1 MVELKFHSTSA
12 EEGARARRR
21 LTGVDYLAM
30 IGVAIVC
37 YALWTWGAWLLDGPH
52 QIIAFRDPSSPTRWI
67 VHLYELAIIVVAVVL
82 TVRVVR
88 ECRRKRR
95 FTYDAV
101 LIVAGCFTLFWDPMV
116 NWMQPNFM
124 YSSQWINLNTW
135 TGHAPWVVNPTAGL
149 MPQPIV
155 FIGLIYPFGILLFCM
170 GLNAGMSAAR
180 RWRPSLSTAQLI
192 AGTYVGAFL
201 VCLLLEAPM
210 FLLNLWG
217 LPGAPAGLAFFDDN
231 HRFAWAEYL
240 TTSFV
245 FTAIASLRFFK
256 NDRGETLTER
266 GLDGTSAS
274 RRVLTSILATITLSA
289 MSMWVL
295 LLVQIPA
302 GLHSS
307 PYPAG
312 YPRHLINNLC
322 NVQPDMNTAYGACP
336 GSPGFTMPVSNSFI
350 PKNQK

>member
-1 MVELKFHSTSA
+1 MVELKSRSTSA
-12 EEGARARRR
+12 DARARTRRR
-21 LTGVDYLAM
+21 LTGVDYLA
-30 IGVAIVC
+30 IVGVAIVC
-37 YALWTWGAWLLDGPH
+37 YALWTWGAWLLDGPR
-52 QIIAFRDPSSPTRWI
+52 QIVAFRDPNSPTRWI
-67 VHLYELAIIVVAVVL
+67 VHLYEAAIVIVAVAL

-88 ECRRKRR
+88 QCRRERR
-95 FTYDAV
+95 LAYDAV
-101 LIVAGCFTLFWDPMV
+101 LIIAGFFTLFWDPMV

-124 YSSQWINLNTW
+124 YSSQWINVNTW
-135 TGHAPWVVNPTAGL
+135 TGNAPWVVNPTAGL

-170 GLNAGMSAAR
+170 ALNAGMRAAR
-180 RWRPSLSTAQLI
+180 RRWPNLSTAQLI
-192 AGTYVGAFL
+192 AGTYLGAFL
-201 VCLLLEAPM
+201 ICLLLEAPM

-217 LPGAPAGLAFFDDN
+217 LPGAPAALAIFDDN

-256 NDRGETLTER
+256 NDRGETLAER
-266 GLDGTSAS
+266 GLNGASAT
-274 RRVLTSILATITLSA
+274 RRVVTSILATITLSA

-307 PYPAG
+307 PYPQG
-312 YPRHLINNLC
+312 YPKHLINNLC
-322 NVQPDMNTAYGACP
+322 DVQPGMNTAYGPCP
-336 GSPGFTMPVSNSFI
+336 GTPGFTMPISNTFI
-350 PKNQK
+350 PKN